1 MSQMFMNANEAYKQA
16 LLNREEK
23 YKDTITKIRLA
34 IFKAIDEGET
44 EFTMSGYIPPEII
57 DILKAQQYGVEQS
70 TWRNETYY
78 TITMK
83 RL

>member
-1 MSQMFMNANEAYKQA
+1 MGQMFIDAHEAYRQA
-16 LLNREEK
+16 TINREEK

-57 DILKAQQYGVEQS
+57 DLLKARNYDVVQS